1 MNELAQEVA
10 TYCTEAVEAVG
21 EEGAEMT
28 ESQSMRLVMAT
39 EGGVTRMQ
47 AVSSS
52 ELVGMK
58 AARVAKVQPTK
69 EPVEPLRAPESVVS
83 QVLGFR

>member
-1 MNELAQEVA
+1 MNEPAQEVA
-10 TYCTEAVEAVG
+10 TDCPEAVEAVG
-21 EEGAEMT
+21 AEGAEMT
-28 ESQSMRLVMAT
+28 ESQRHLVMAT
-39 EGGVTRMQ
+39 EGGVTRMR

-58 AARVAKVQPTK
+58 AARVARAEPQKA
-69 EPVEPLRAPESVVS
+69 PVEPLRAPESVVS